1 MEEQHNMDTFYG
13 SPFNFSYSSLSRLR
27 WNPKSFKDVY
37 INGIREEVVADHL
50 IKGKLIHNLI
60 LEPDSLQKNYIVMP
74 TDLPTAKTKTV
85 IDRVF
90 AHKSQ
95 LVDDSREELEHF
107 QGAILDIML
116 DMNYF
121 QNLKTDVQRLE
132 KIVTLDNL
140 VYWSFLKMRKGK
152 DLIDQET
159 LTFCTEAVD
168 IIKSHP
174 EICELLGLHLDSM
187 SGNIE
192 TVNEKMFYVNK
203 FKDYPFGLKG
213 IIDNLKVDHDQ
224 KKIFIN
230 DLKTT
235 SKDLMNFDG
244 SIEHFSYW
252 MQAAIYYELVMQN
265 FKVLVDDGYT
275 IEFNFVAIDKNY
287 CTYAFGV
294 SDSSI
299 NQWRERLG
307 ETLDKAEW
315 HYKERNYYLP
325 YELGSKKVYL

>member
-1 MEEQHNMDTFYG
+1 MESEHLMDSFYG
-13 SPFNFSYSSLSRLR
+13 QPFNFSYSSLSRLL

-37 INGIREEVVADHL
+37 IDGNREEIIADHL

-60 LEPDSLQKNYIVMP
+60 LEPDTLQKNYIVMP

-85 IDRVF
+85 IDRVY
-90 AHKSQ
+90 AHKEQ
-95 LVDDSREELEHF
+95 LIDDSREELEDF
-107 QGAILDIML
+107 SGAILDVMK
-116 DMNYF
+116 DMGYF
-121 QNLKTDVQRLE
+121 QNLKTDNQRIE

-140 VYWSFLKMRKGK
+140 VYWSFLKMKKGK

-159 LTFCTEAVD
+159 LTFCTQAVET
-168 IIKSHP
+168 IKSHP
-174 EICELLGLHLDSM
+174 EVCELLGLHLDSM

-192 TVNEKMFYVNK
+192 TINEKMFFVPNY
-203 FKDYPFGLKG
+203 KDYPFGLKG
-213 IIDNLKVDHDQ
+213 IIDNLKIDHDQ

-235 SKDLMNFDG
+235 SKDLINFDG
-244 SIEHFSYW
+244 SIEHYSYW
-252 MQAAIYYELVMQN
+252 MQAAMYYELVSVN
-265 FKVLVDDGYT
+265 FKDLLDSGYT
-275 IEFNFVAIDKNY
+275 IEFNFVAIDRNY

-294 SDSSI
+294 SDSSL
-299 NQWRERLG
+299 NAWRERLG

-325 YELGSKKVYL
+325 YELASKKVYL

>member
-1 MEEQHNMDTFYG
+1 MENEHLMDSFYG
-13 SPFNFSYSSLSRLR
+13 QPFNFSYSSLSRLL

-37 INGIREEVVADHL
+37 IDGNREEIIADHL

-60 LEPDSLQKNYIVMP
+60 LEPDTLQKNYIVMP

-85 IDRVF
+85 IDRVY
-90 AHKSQ
+90 AHKEQ
-95 LVDDSREELEHF
+95 LVDDSREELEDF
-107 QGAILDIML
+107 SGAILDVMK
-116 DMNYF
+116 DMGYF
-121 QNLKTDVQRLE
+121 QNLKTDNQRIE

-140 VYWSFLKMRKGK
+140 VYWSFLKMKKGK

-159 LTFCTEAVD
+159 LTFCTQAVET
-168 IIKSHP
+168 IKSHP
-174 EICELLGLHLDSM
+174 EVCELLGLHLDSM

-192 TVNEKMFYVNK
+192 TINEKMFFIHNY
-203 FKDYPFGLKG
+203 KDYPFGLKG
-213 IIDNLKVDHDQ
+213 IIDNLKIDHDQ

-235 SKDLMNFDG
+235 SKDLINFDG
-244 SIEHFSYW
+244 SIEHYSYW
-252 MQAAIYYELVMQN
+252 MQAAMYYELVSVN
-265 FKVLVDDGYT
+265 FKDLLDNGYT
-275 IEFNFVAIDKNY
+275 IEFNFVAIDRNY

-294 SDSSI
+294 SDSSL
-299 NQWRERLG
+299 NAWRERLS

-325 YELGSKKVYL
+325 YELASKKVYL